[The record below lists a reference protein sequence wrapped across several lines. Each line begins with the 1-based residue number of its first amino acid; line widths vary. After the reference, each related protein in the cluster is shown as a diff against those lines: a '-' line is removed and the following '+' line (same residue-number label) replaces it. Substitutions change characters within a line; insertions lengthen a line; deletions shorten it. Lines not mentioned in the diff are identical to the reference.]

1 MSQQQIRKYPR
12 THHIEGS
19 RLQPGDEDMDVVPF
33 KALRGRHLVVEE
45 KVDGANCGISFD
57 AQGNLL
63 LQSRGHY
70 LLGGP
75 RERHFD
81 LFKQWAHSIADAL
94 RPILADR
101 YVLYGEWLYA
111 KHTIFYDRLPAYL
124 LEFDILDT
132 QRDEFLSTPRRC
144 ELLAPSPLF
153 PVRILHEGPA
163 TSLKELTTLVGPSA
177 FISGSH
183 LETLR
188 DLCLRRRLDPD
199 TILAQTDPSRTM
211 EGLYI
216 KVEEDGVVKDRYK
229 FIRPTFLTTVVQSD
243 THWLDRP
250 IVPNQIVAR
259 ATSP

>member
-1 MSQQQIRKYPR
+1 MPSLHKYPR
-12 THHIEGS
+12 TRHLEGS
-19 RLQPGDEDMDVVPF
+19 QLQPGDEDLGAVPF
-33 KALRGRHLVVEE
+33 RSLRGKSLVCEE
-45 KVDGANCGISFD
+45 KVDGANAGLSFD
-57 AQGNLL
+57 DQGRLW
-63 LQSRGHY
+63 LQSRGHF
-70 LLGGP
+70 LTGGE
-75 RERHFD
+75 REKHFD
-81 LFKQWAHSIADAL
+81 LFKQWAHAHAGAL
-94 RPILADR
+94 RERLAGR
-101 YVLYGEWLYA
+101 YVVYGEWLYA

-144 ELLAPSPLF
+144 ELLAPSPLI

-163 TSLKELTTLVGPSA
+163 TTLKALTSLVGPSA
-177 FISGSH
+177 FISSSH

-229 FIRPTFLTTVVQSD
+229 FIRPTFLTTVIQSD

-250 IVPNQIVAR
+250 IVPNQS
-259 ATSP
+259 AT